1 MTKAAISLAK
11 ILTIFI
17 VITGIVAGSNNL
29 IYAKGVSVVGMTET
43 QRRLTASIVASV
55 SMNGE
60 DATAQTLLTIT
71 IPSGVY
77 TQDDWA
83 IVLNACIGDGYFK
96 DYVDDFENAGISVT
110 SSGNTQ
116 NNKSTTEQNES
127 KKSVKTEYTVE
138 DIEPYTAWVTKNC
151 NIRSGADTT
160 YDKVGSLNKF
170 EEVKVTGKASTGWY
184 RITTSSGAEAYISN
198 SLLTTDDPKK
208 VTVQTSEESDEVVTT
223 VEGEKPSAA
232 TQVVEEIKAEEASEE
247 PKEEPK
253 EEEPTYTSEITK
265 EATCTEKGILTY
277 TSENGDSYTE
287 EIPMLEHVPG
297 DWEVSKEPSLT
308 KDGEKVKKCT
318 VCGEIL
324 ETQKIPA
331 KTNVLIGIII
341 GCVIAIGG
349 CIAGVV
355 LYKKQKKD

>member
-1 MTKAAISLAK
+1 MANRIFNVIIASLMVMALVVSSTK
-11 ILTIFI
+11 
-17 VITGIVAGSNNL
+17 V
-29 IYAKGVSVVGMTET
+29 IYAGQPDVEDLVSSYGMQIKSGSRTEA
-43 QRRLTASIVASV
+43 QVAQV
-55 SMNGE
+55 
-60 DATAQTLLTIT
+60 I
-71 IPSGVY
+71 I
-77 TQDDWA
+77 
-83 IVLNACIGDGYFK
+83 DGYNRGLTNAGGAANILVNQYGMLA
-96 DYVDDFENAGISVT
+96 DYVDEFREAGITIDDNGSSSNNPKSNTT
-110 SSGNTQ
+110 SQ
-116 NNKSTTEQNES
+116 PKP
-127 KKSVKTEYTVE
+127 KTEYTVE
-138 DIEPYTAWVTKNC
+138 DVEPYSAWTTKNC

-160 YDKVGSLNKF
+160 YDKVGSLKKF
-170 EEVKVTGKASTGWY
+170 EEVKVTGKASTGWC

-198 SLLTTDDPKK
+198 SLLTTEDPKT
-208 VTVQTSEESDEVVTT
+208 VTVQTSEKSDEVVTT
-223 VEGEKPSAA
+223 VEGEKPSTAA
-232 TQVVEEIKAEEASEE
+232 QVVDEIKAEEASEE

-253 EEEPTYTSEITK
+253 EEELTYTSEITK
-265 EATCTEKGILTY
+265 ETTCTEKGIITY

-331 KTNVLIGIII
+331 KTNVLIGLIIA
-341 GCVIAIGG
+341 CVVAIGG

>member
-1 MTKAAISLAK
+1 MKGMQMNKLIRLVLSIIIVLA
-11 ILTIFI
+11 
-17 VITGIVAGSNNL
+17 
-29 IYAKGVSVVGMTET
+29 
-43 QRRLTASIVASV
+43 
-55 SMNGE
+55 SMNIYTTDCYAENYKEYVLLLDKALPDSAGFV
-60 DATAQTLLTIT
+60 DGVCDSLKSGGYPKLAQDLIDG
-71 IPSGVY
+71 SGRF
-77 TQDDWA
+77 
-83 IVLNACIGDGYFK
+83 NAQCIRISVDNGYMLE
-96 DYVDDFENAGISVT
+96 YVDKFKESGKLDANWQPPAST
-110 SSGNTQ
+110 KSSGENTAAQ
-116 NNKSTTEQNES
+116 P
-127 KKSVKTEYTVE
+127 KTEYTVE
-138 DIEPYTAWVTKNC
+138 DVEPYTAWTTKNC

-160 YDKVGSLNKF
+160 YDKAGSLKKF

-184 RITTSSGAEAYISN
+184 RITTSLGAEAYISN
-198 SLLTTDDPKK
+198 SLLTTDDPQK
-208 VTVQTSEESDEVVTT
+208 VTVQTSEESDEVVTM

-247 PKEEPK
+247 
-253 EEEPTYTSEITK
+253 EPTYTSEVTK
-265 EATCTEKGILTY
+265 EATCTEKGIITY

-297 DWEVSKEPSLT
+297 DWEVSKEPGLT
-308 KDGEKVKKCT
+308 KDGEKIKKCT

-341 GCVIAIGG
+341 GCVVVIGG

>member
-1 MTKAAISLAK
+1 MANRIFNVIIASLMVMALVVSSTKVIYAEQPDVETLASSYV
-11 ILTIFI
+11 IQ
-17 VITGIVAGSNNL
+17 ITGGFRTEEYVAQE
-29 IYAKGVSVVGMTET
+29 I
-43 QRRLTASIVASV
+43 I
-55 SMNGE
+55 
-60 DATAQTLLTIT
+60 
-71 IPSGVY
+71 
-77 TQDDWA
+77 
-83 IVLNACIGDGYFK
+83 DGYNRGLTNAALAANEVVNK
-96 DYVDDFENAGISVT
+96 YGMLTDYVDDFRAAGIT
-110 SSGNTQ
+110 IDDNGGSSNSHKSNTTAQ
-116 NNKSTTEQNES
+116 PKP
-127 KKSVKTEYTVE
+127 KTEYTVE
-138 DIEPYTAWVTKNC
+138 DVEPYTAWTTKNC

-160 YDKVGSLNKF
+160 HDKVGSLKKF

-184 RITTSSGAEAYISN
+184 RITTSSGVEAYISN

-208 VTVQTSEESDEVVTT
+208 VTVQTVEKNGEVVTTT
-223 VEGEKPSAA
+223 VEGENPSAVA
-232 TQVVEEIKAEEASEE
+232 QVVEEIKAEEASEEELKEE

-308 KDGEKVKKCT
+308 KDGEKIKKCT

-341 GCVIAIGG
+341 GCVVAIGG
-349 CIAGVV
+349 CISGFVII
-355 LYKKQKKD
+355 KKRNLKFIRV